1 MLPIDFGAQVGVSP
15 YKLGVLAG
23 GGGGGGGSS
32 GSLSN
37 NTAFVIRIIP

>member
-1 MLPIDFGAQVGVSP
+1 LGVSP
-15 YKLGVLAG
+15 YKLGVLAGG

-37 NTAFVIRIIP
+37 NTAFVIRIRP

>member
-1 MLPIDFGAQVGVSP
+1 LGVSP

-37 NTAFVIRIIP
+37 NTAFVIRIRP